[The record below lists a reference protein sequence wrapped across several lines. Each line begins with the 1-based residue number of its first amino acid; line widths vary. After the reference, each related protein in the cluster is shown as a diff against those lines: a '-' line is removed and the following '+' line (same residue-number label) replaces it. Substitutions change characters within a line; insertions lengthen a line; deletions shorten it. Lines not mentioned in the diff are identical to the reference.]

1 MSEYG
6 DLRHLLPTNW
16 KKTVSSWLDEDT
28 PCFDYGGFVVGES
41 EQTAIL
47 YGKAPGVLA
56 GVPFFDEVFAQVGC
70 RVEWLLK
77 EGEYFEPGKDGRKEV
92 ARVTGPAHKLLL
104 GERPALNMLARASGI
119 ATRAQR
125 LRKLKDQHKW
135 SGVIAGTRKTTPGF
149 RTVEKYAMLVGGVD
163 THRVDLS
170 SMIMLKDNHVWA
182 TGKRSSSTLCIRNWI
197 RVTVPAGSITNAVK
211 AARATGGF
219 ALKIEVECR
228 TEAEA
233 DEAIEAG
240 ADIIMLDNF
249 DGKGLVSTA
258 QTLKDRYRG
267 KRMFLIE
274 GSGGLTEENVT
285 SYFGPVALG
294 VDVLSFGSLSQSV
307 PHIDFSLKLQPKKA

>member
-1 MSEYG
+1 MAQPSTFG
-6 DLRHLLPTNW
+6 DLSHLLPTNW

-28 PCFDYGGFVVGES
+28 PSFDYGGFVVGETD
-41 EQTAIL
+41 QVATL

-56 GVPFFDEVFAQVGC
+56 GVPFFDEVFRQVDC
-70 RVEWLLK
+70 RVEWFLK
-77 EGEYFEPGKDGRKEV
+77 EGEFFNPGDHGRKEV
-92 ARVTGPAHKLLL
+92 AKVYGHARNLLL

-119 ATRAQR
+119 ATRARR
-125 LRKLKDQHKW
+125 LRELKDKHNWK
-135 SGVIAGTRKTTPGF
+135 GVIAGTRKTTPGF
-149 RTVEKYAMLVGGVD
+149 RIVEKYAMLVGGVD

-182 TGKRSSSTLCIRNWI
+182 TG
-197 RVTVPAGSITNAVK
+197 SITNAVR
-211 AARATGGF
+211 AARSTGGF

-249 DGKGLVSTA
+249 DGNGLVSTA
-258 QTLKDRYRG
+258 KKLKDRYAG

-274 GSGGLTEENVT
+274 GSGGLTEENVS
-285 SYFGPVALG
+285 SYFGEG

-307 PHIDFSLKLQPKKA
+307 PHIDFSLKVQPKQK